1 MGLDGFTIRN
11 LEIFKSL
18 STQGTHGTLIDVLD
32 QTITSGGGRLLKQWM
47 NKPLVDRK
55 KINSRLDIVEAFY
68 NDFDL
73 RDEISKLLK
82 QISDIER
89 ILGKI
94 NNGKVTPKEI
104 NGLCISLE
112 QIPEIQSALK
122 RSNNKKLV
130 FFNKSFKNTDRIFN
144 KIIKTL
150 DSDAPSK
157 INQGSVILK
166 GVNKEL
172 DELRLL

>member
-73 RDEISKLLK
+73 RDEISKLLMIHHIN
-82 QISDIER
+82 ISIYQLKFQEEDIY
-89 ILGKI
+89 
-94 NNGKVTPKEI
+94 
-104 NGLCISLE
+104 
-112 QIPEIQSALK
+112 
-122 RSNNKKLV
+122 
-130 FFNKSFKNTDRIFN
+130 NT
-144 KIIKTL
+144 
-150 DSDAPSK
+150 
-157 INQGSVILK
+157 VIHH
-166 GVNKEL
+166 
-172 DELRLL
+172 